1 MDQPSRMQFTSVR
14 TREVDGQALIGLK
27 ITAKDRTGERV
38 TLPWVEMTPEDAVGL
53 VKTLQTALVE
63 ALAR

>member
-1 MDQPSRMQFTSVR
+1 MIQPHRMQFTSVR

-27 ITAKDRTGERV
+27 ITAKDQAGERV
-38 TLPWVEMTPEDAVGL
+38 QLPWVEMTPEDAVGL
-53 VKTLQTALVE
+53 VKTLQNALVK